1 MQNFSRRN
9 EESKKTV
16 VNKRRENVEL
26 EYHHKRQEAHKII
39 RNKKKLHIKNV
50 IESVEED

>member
-1 MQNFSRRN
+1 
-9 EESKKTV
+9 V
-16 VNKRRENVEL
+16 VNKINGENEEL
-26 EYHHKRQEAHKII
+26 EYHHKKQAHKLI